1 MLSQHSD
8 WINFLSE
15 CIFFAKLG
23 YAIFIFLTAENSRFL
38 CTISILDF
46 ETTLYEVSLADG

>member
-15 CIFFAKLG
+15 YIFFAKLG